1 MAGSQRLTA
10 DGVVGTSGKAIRLF
24 GYTMRSGAGG
34 PGIILLYNGTDG
46 TGTEKWKGTGLMDG
60 SADKIFGAKGKH
72 FPAGLYC
79 DIDGDVTYI
88 DFDYVQETA

>member
-46 TGTEKWKGTGLMDG
+46 TGT
-60 SADKIFGAKGKH
+60 
-72 FPAGLYC
+72 
-79 DIDGDVTYI
+79 
-88 DFDYVQETA
+88 